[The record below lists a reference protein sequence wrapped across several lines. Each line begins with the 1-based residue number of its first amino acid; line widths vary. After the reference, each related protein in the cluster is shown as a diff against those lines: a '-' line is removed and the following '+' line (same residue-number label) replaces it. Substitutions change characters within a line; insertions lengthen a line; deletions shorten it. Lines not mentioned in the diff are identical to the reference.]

1 MPTRLILSFARSVNR
16 HLVRTI
22 GTAVIVVAAALRPV
36 AAGAQVQTR
45 APATG
50 PDTTPAPCF
59 GFVFGGWT
67 PRLDWRA
74 AGHGEQ
80 PNPASLSHAP
90 SGRDWATDGLGGRDS
105 VLMLYPVWWP
115 AGVSVELPTMRPA
128 FGDTIVGRATA
139 LVSGERH
146 AARVHRAHARCRLT
160 A

>member
-1 MPTRLILSFARSVNR
+1 MHSRARHACR
-16 HLVRTI
+16 LVREV
-22 GTAVIVVAAALRPV
+22 GVVAVVTIAALFPGS
-36 AAGAQVQTR
+36 AGAQ

-59 GFVFGGWT
+59 GFGFGGWT

-80 PNPASLSHAP
+80 PNPATLAHAP
-90 SGRDWATDGLGGRDS
+90 SGRDWAADGLGGRDS
-105 VLMLYPVWWP
+105 VLMLYPAWWP

-139 LVSGERH
+139 LVSDGRKTAPTSRVRAWPVH
-146 AARVHRAHARCRLT
+146 CGAAR
-160 A
+160 